1 MRQYNN
7 ILVIIEP
14 KKDQQL
20 ALDRAIEVARFNPR
34 VKVTA
39 LRLIYDFANDVPFLG
54 KKSEMNSHQDVE
66 EVTKKEL
73 ETIITTTLDR
83 PWGQD

>member
-20 ALDRAIEVARFNPR
+20 ALDRAIEVARFNPL
-34 VKVTA
+34 KTH
-39 LRLIYDFANDVPFLG
+39 LRFC
-54 KKSEMNSHQDVE
+54 Q
-66 EVTKKEL
+66 
-73 ETIITTTLDR
+73 
-83 PWGQD
+83 